1 MTPSSPHALLQRET
15 VLRVQE
21 QHGALKSGV
30 RDHLGE
36 ERENGR
42 EASAP
47 VLPRHRGLRELHGG
61 HLHSRLHGG
70 CPSAPQVI
78 EGERVERRLVRPH
91 LRLRETVAAALVDA
105 DSPTGNDPC
114 LPE

>member
-15 VLRVQE
+15 VLRIQK
-21 QHGALKSGV
+21 QHGALRSGV

-36 ERENGR
+36 KREDGR

-47 VLPRHRGLRELHGG
+47 VLPRHYRLRELHGG

-70 CPSAPQVI
+70 CPSTPQII
-78 EGERVERRLVRPH
+78 EGERVERRIVRPH
-91 LRLRETVAAALVDA
+91 LRLREAVVAALVGA
-105 DSPTGNDPC
+105 DSSAGNDHR
-114 LPE
+114 LPK